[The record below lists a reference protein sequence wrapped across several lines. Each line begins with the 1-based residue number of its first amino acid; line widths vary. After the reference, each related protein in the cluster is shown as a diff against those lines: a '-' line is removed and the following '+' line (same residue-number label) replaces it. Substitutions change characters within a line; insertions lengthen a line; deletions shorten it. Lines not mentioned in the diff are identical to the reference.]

1 MRRDFMSVN
10 IQKTTAEIDLMDN
23 KKMYVVKDGQLIEHD
38 LPDYGEVVVTMI
50 SGKTAFIDTKVK
62 RKI

>member
-1 MRRDFMSVN
+1 MSVN
-10 IQKTTAEIDLMDN
+10 TEKMTAEIDLMNN
-23 KKMYVVKDGQLIEHD
+23 KKMYVVKDGQLIEHE

-62 RKI
+62 RKL